1 MPMGSTTTTWD
12 INNFYSQDGAV
23 PRWLEKAYARY
34 FVARWSY
41 STALHS
47 LELGNENMLTTESYE
62 AAYSVLGVVKAL
74 APRHILLTNSF
85 WGYFVDPYWT
95 DAQVRPAD
103 GLRR

>member
-1 MPMGSTTTTWD
+1 M
-12 INNFYSQDGAV
+12 

-62 AAYSVLGVVKAL
+62 AAYSVLGV
-74 APRHILLTNSF
+74 S
-85 WGYFVDPYWT
+85 
-95 DAQVRPAD
+95 
-103 GLRR
+103 RRSRRAASC